1 MNYFNY
7 MPDSNKHMGKVWNLF
22 ESMTTEE
29 IERGSYEYSLDIVK
43 AALNGRITLEG
54 EEGENFPLR
63 EYTAGCKRN
72 TRLTNRANTKKEL
85 FIVDSFT
92 EDENEKIGF
101 GDVSERVLKD
111 IDTLFDTLVD
121 DQTFEQCLVN
131 LMGIRNEYIVKQG
144 IDPVEIIRGS
154 IKQMASSMKI
164 LSSLVKEDNRVSQI
178 VDGLLG
184 TGHGDEVLS
193 RLAAMGV

>member
-7 MPDSNKHMGKVWNLF
+7 MPDSKKHMGKVWNLF
-22 ESMTTEE
+22 ESMSTEE

-43 AALNGRITLEG
+43 AALNGRIALEG
-54 EEGENFPLR
+54 EESENFHLR

-72 TRLTNRANTKKEL
+72 TRLTNRANAKKEL
-85 FIVDSFT
+85 FIADSFT

-111 IDTLFDTLVD
+111 IDVLFDTLID
-121 DQTFEQCLVN
+121 DETFEQCLIN
-131 LMGIRNEYIVKQG
+131 LMGIRNEYIVKRG
-144 IDPVEIIRGS
+144 IDLVEIIRGS
-154 IKQMASSMKI
+154 IKQMAVSMKE
-164 LSSLVKEDNRVSQI
+164 LSSLVKDDPRIGAI
-178 VDGLLG
+178 VDGLFG